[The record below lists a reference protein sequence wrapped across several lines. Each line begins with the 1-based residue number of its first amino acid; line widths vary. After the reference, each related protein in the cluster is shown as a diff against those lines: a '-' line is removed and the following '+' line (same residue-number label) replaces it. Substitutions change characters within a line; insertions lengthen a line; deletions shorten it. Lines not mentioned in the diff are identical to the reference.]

1 MKNSQKAGFYPVLIN
16 LQKFRCM
23 VVGGGKVA
31 HQKVISLLKFR
42 ADITVLSPKIIK
54 PLQELAKNNSIRI
67 IKKAYSEEYIDGY
80 GIVFSA
86 TDNPEI
92 NQTVRKDCTDK
103 SILLNVVDDPILCDF
118 ILPAN
123 VIRGDLT
130 LSISSQGKAPFFSK
144 KMKDKVE
151 GLIPPVYEDIIHL
164 AGQLRDKITHNQN
177 IDPKLKARILKEFT
191 SKNWEEILSSNGND
205 SPDNHLKEILSEFNL
220 E

>member
-1 MKNSQKAGFYPVLIN
+1 MKNSQKAGFYPILIN

-31 HQKVISLLKFR
+31 HRKVISLLHFG

-54 PLQELAKNNSIRI
+54 PIQELANNNSIRI

-103 SILLNVVDDPILCDF
+103 RILLNVVDDPILCDF

-144 KMKDKVE
+144 KMKEKVE

-191 SKNWEEILSSNGND
+191 SKNWEEILSGNGSD

>member
-1 MKNSQKAGFYPVLIN
+1 M
-16 LQKFRCM
+16 
-23 VVGGGKVA
+23 
-31 HQKVISLLKFR
+31 
-42 ADITVLSPKIIK
+42 
-54 PLQELAKNNSIRI
+54 
-67 IKKAYSEEYIDGY
+67 
-80 GIVFSA
+80 
-86 TDNPEI
+86 
-92 NQTVRKDCTDK
+92 
-103 SILLNVVDDPILCDF
+103 VDDPILCDF

-144 KMKDKVE
+144 KMKEKVE

-191 SKNWEEILSSNGND
+191 SKNWEEILSGNGSD